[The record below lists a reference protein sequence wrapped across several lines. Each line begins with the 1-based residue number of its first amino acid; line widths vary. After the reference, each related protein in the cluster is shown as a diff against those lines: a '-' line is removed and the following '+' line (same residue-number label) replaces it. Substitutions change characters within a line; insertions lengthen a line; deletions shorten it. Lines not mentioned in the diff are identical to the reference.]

1 MATVGYWIT
10 LVADA
15 NFAGGRHDVG
25 TVVETQLGFDTSP
38 PRCKDPA
45 VEAMFVRKFIADS
58 RPPAITPK
66 LHKMDLGVADT
77 LTKAGAEALAA
88 ETVKGKAELAAKE
101 GK

>member
-15 NFAGGRHDVG
+15 SFAGGRHDVG

-45 VEAMFVRKFIADS
+45 VEALFVRKFIADA
-58 RPPAITPK
+58 RPPEILPK
-66 LHKMDLGVADT
+66 LHKMALDVADT
-77 LTKAGAEALAA
+77 LTKAGAEALVS
-88 ETVKGKAELAAKE
+88 ETVKGKDELTAK
-101 GK
+101 GGA